1 MSKPVNIEHPAAF
14 YVGKE
19 VAEPDGAPG
28 RPVLLEAA
36 DLTTH
41 AVCVG
46 MTGSGKTGLGIG
58 LLEEA
63 ALDGFPAIVI
73 DPKGDLTNLLLT
85 FPELRPADLAP
96 WLNPDEAGRRNLTLE
111 AYSEEV
117 ANTWRKGL
125 ARWGQGP
132 ERIARLKAAAEFRIY
147 TPGSSA
153 GLPISVVGATLSPP
167 AGLNWT
173 DDAEAL
179 RDRIQ
184 GAVSAL
190 LALVGLDAD
199 PVRSREHILLTNIIQ
214 AAWQEDRPLDLADL
228 IRSVQK
234 PPMSQLGV
242 FDLEVFF
249 PTKERMKLAMTLNT
263 IFASPSFASWMEGEP
278 LDPAGLLWSPQGR
291 PRVSIFTLAHL
302 DDRERL
308 FFLTLLLDQL
318 VAWMRAQPGSAGL
331 RALLYFDELFGYL
344 PPYPANPPTKRPL
357 LTLLKQARSVG
368 LGLVLATQNPVDLDY
383 KALSNAGIWFVGR
396 LQTEGDKDRLLD
408 GLMGIQKSGA
418 PLSRARLDQTISALP
433 GRTFLLHNV
442 HSRQPGPLLFRTR
455 WVMSYLR
462 GPLTRDQVRT
472 LMAPLKASR
481 PEEAAAP
488 EFCGQCGA
496 PLPAGETIR
505 FCSGCG
511 APISAPVAPSQAE
524 SDFKSELRTA
534 AAPAP
539 ASLEGYTEEPP
550 VLPRAIIQY
559 HLPLP
564 DEEAAGRQPA
574 GRRQVYEPVVLA
586 RASVAML
593 DQRRGVDYRKNLM
606 LALDPPPEGH
616 AARWEAA
623 ESLAFDSPGLAVSP
637 AAGALFAAV
646 PESMNSAR
654 KLSAFKKQLS
664 DHLYINNRLTLF
676 HNAKLDLYSRV
687 AEDMADFQRR
697 VKAAADQECDIE
709 ADRLKDRFKTKLD
722 RVEERLRRE
731 RRELSDAESEYA
743 SRKRDEAL
751 SAAESIMGF
760 FGGRRSSSTLSR
772 ASGKRRMTQ
781 RAKLEI
787 SESEEQ
793 IEAYEKDLEEL
804 QREMQQDIEQIHGRW
819 ATVAEQ
825 LDEFQVRPR
834 RADVQIDFVA
844 LGWRPV
850 WRSA

>member
-1 MSKPVNIEHPAAF
+1 MSTPLDIEHPAAF

-19 VAEPDGAPG
+19 VSGPDGAPG
-28 RPVLLEAA
+28 RPLLLEAA

-63 ALDGFPAIVI
+63 ALDGIPAIVI

-117 ANTWRKGL
+117 ANTWRQGL
-125 ARWGQGP
+125 AQWGQGA

-153 GLPISVVGATLSPP
+153 GLPISVVGTTLSPP
-167 AGLNWT
+167 AGLDWT

-190 LALVGLDAD
+190 LALVGVDAD

-214 AAWQEDRPLDLADL
+214 IAWQESRPLDLADL

-234 PPMSQLGV
+234 PPMTQLGV
-242 FDLEVFF
+242 FDLEAFF
-249 PTKERMKLAMTLNT
+249 PDKERMKLAMTLNT
-263 IFASPSFASWMEGEP
+263 IFAAPAFASWMEGEP
-278 LDPAGLLWSPQGR
+278 LEPAGLLWSPEGR

-318 VAWMRAQPGSAGL
+318 VAWMRAQPGSTGL
-331 RALLYFDELFGYL
+331 RGLLYFDELFGYL

-357 LTLLKQARSVG
+357 LTLLKQARAVG

-396 LQTEGDKDRLLD
+396 LQTEGDKERLLD

-442 HSRQPGPLLFRTR
+442 HRRQPGPLLFKTR

-481 PEEAAAP
+481 PEQEAAP
-488 EFCGQCGA
+488 GFCGQCGA
-496 PLPAGETIR
+496 PLPAGEAIR
-505 FCSGCG
+505 FCAQCG
-511 APISAPVAPSQAE
+511 AQIAAAASPSQAE
-524 SDFKSELRTA
+524 SDFKSELRSA
-534 AAPAP
+534 AAPEP
-539 ASLEGYTEEPP
+539 PSLAGYTDEPP
-550 VLPRAIIQY
+550 VLPSAIMQY

-564 DEEAAGRQPA
+564 DEEPA
-574 GRRQVYEPVVLA
+574 GRRLVCDPVVLA
-586 RASVAML
+586 RASVTLL
-593 DQRRGVDYRKNLM
+593 DQRRGVDHRENLM

-623 ESLAFDSPGLAVSP
+623 ESLAFDSPGLAAGP

-646 PESMNSAR
+646 PESVNSAG
-654 KLSAFKKQLS
+654 KLSAFEKQLS

-676 HNAKLDLYSRV
+676 HHAKLDLYSRV
-687 AEDMADFQRR
+687 GEDMADFQRR
-697 VKAAADQECDIE
+697 VKAAADDKRDIE
-709 ADRLKDRFKTKLD
+709 ADQLKERLKTGLD

-751 SAAESIMGF
+751 SAADSVLGF
-760 FGGRRSSSTLSR
+760 FGGRRSSSALSR
-772 ASGKRRMTQ
+772 ASSKRRMTQ
-781 RAKLEI
+781 QAKLEI

-793 IEAYEKDLEEL
+793 IEVYEKDIKEL
-804 QREMQQDIEQIHGRW
+804 QREMQQEIEQLQARW

-834 RADVQIDFVA
+834 RADVQIDFVG